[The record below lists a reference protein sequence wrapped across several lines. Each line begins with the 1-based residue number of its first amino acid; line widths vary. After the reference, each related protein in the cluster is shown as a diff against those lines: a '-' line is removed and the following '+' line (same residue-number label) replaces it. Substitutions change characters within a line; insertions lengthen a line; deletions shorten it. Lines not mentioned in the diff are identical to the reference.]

1 MLKRILLTAR
11 TALTCGKAVRT
22 LTLLVIIAALTLT
35 LSANT
40 VHAGDEDALENH
52 VVKGLKTEMGDVPWP
67 TVIPYPITPHFLGC
81 SYMPS
86 PFQIGLLNWIS
97 NYEKGLTDKFMLT
110 TENCSVGKRYLVN
123 INSLSR
129 LPNGTRYVVVI
140 QVLNPEG
147 VVCAI
152 HVKEGTILTEDYY
165 YSALVFFTP
174 PRKGTWIIQF
184 HFWTSLEDPYP
195 LAPKYTARLVVT
207 R

>member
-1 MLKRILLTAR
+1 LKRILLTVR
-11 TALTCGKAVRT
+11 TALTGEKTART
-22 LTLLVIIAALTLT
+22 LTLLVIMAALTLT

-40 VHAGDEDALENH
+40 VHAGDEDALETY
-52 VVKGLKTEMGDVPWP
+52 VVEGLKTGMGDVPWP
-67 TVIPYPITPHFLGC
+67 TVIPYPITPYFLGC
-81 SYMPS
+81 SLMPS
-86 PFQIGLLNWIS
+86 PFQIGLLNCIS

-110 TENCSVGKRYLVN
+110 TENCSVGKRYYVN

-174 PRKGTWIIQF
+174 PRKGTWTIQF